1 MKLDLRTAVLIRRRL
16 EEAAVPLLFH
26 ESKRPAW
33 ETARQ
38 AARIKRIMGWLGSGG
53 RLITAEYIHKNNL
66 PDVGQGTLTRWGG
79 YAFRPHTH
87 SKPETIG

>member
-26 ESKRPAW
+26 ESKRPAG
-33 ETARQ
+33 Q
-38 AARIKRIMGWLGSGG
+38 AARIKRIMAWLGSGG

-87 SKPETIG
+87 SKASPTA